1 MTGLFA
7 FLFVLGVLVFVHELG
22 HFLVARRH
30 GVRCLTFSLG
40 FGPKLIQTK
49 RGDTVYCICAIP
61 LGGYVKMAGENPE
74 EQRAGKDDE
83 FLSKTKWQRFQIL
96 IAGPAMN
103 IILAVVVTTVVLYQ
117 GAQVPVYENQP
128 PVVGSVA
135 EGSPAAAAGI
145 RPGDRV
151 LSVAGREVN
160 TWQEL
165 LYAVAPRA
173 PTDREIDVVLRGD
186 SGVRTVQVTPSA
198 QTQFNLGDLGVGPDV
213 SPQVIAV
220 SPTTSSSAQQAGILV
235 GDVIEA
241 IEGKPVTIESLIETI
256 NASPDRPL
264 TLRIRRDGARQDIVV
279 TPQLVG
285 DVGLIGVGLSPFEL
299 RTVEP
304 GPFEAFT
311 MSLEQNYEDSGLIFQ
326 TLWGLL
332 TRDTSVTQLV
342 GPVGIAQMSGNAAQ
356 MGWVTLF
363 GLMSM
368 ISLNLGILNLLPI
381 PILDGGHI
389 FIMAMEGISRR
400 NFSVR
405 LKERMF
411 LVGFVLIVTLMVT
424 VIYNDLTRV
433 EWIERFMI
441 WR

>member
-1 MTGLFA
+1 MTGLLA

-40 FGPKLIQTK
+40 FGPKLLQTK
-49 RGDTVYCICAIP
+49 RGDTVYCISAIP
-61 LGGYVKMAGENPE
+61 LGGYVKMAGENQE
-74 EQRAGKDDE
+74 EQREGKDDE

-103 IILAVVVTTVVLYQ
+103 ILLAVVVTTVVLYQ
-117 GAQVPVYENQP
+117 GAQVPVYEDQP

-135 EGSPAAAAGI
+135 EDSPAAAAGI
-145 RPGDRV
+145 RPGDRI
-151 LSVAGREVN
+151 LSVAGREVD

-173 PTDREIDVVLRGD
+173 DRETDVVLRDD
-186 SGVRTVQVTPSA
+186 SGVRTVQVTPTA
-198 QTQFNLGDLGVGPDV
+198 QTQYNLGDLGVGPDV

-220 SPTTSSSAQQAGILV
+220 SSTTSSSAQEAGILV

-241 IEGKPVTIESLIETI
+241 IEGREVTIESLIETI

-264 TLRIRRDGARQDIVV
+264 TLRIRRDGARQEIVV

-311 MSLEQNYEDSGLIFQ
+311 MSLEQNYEGSGLIFQ
-326 TLWGLL
+326 TIWSLL
-332 TRDTSVTQLV
+332 TGDTSVTQLV
-342 GPVGIAQMSGNAAQ
+342 GPVGIAQMSGDAAQ

-363 GLMSM
+363 GLISL

-411 LVGFVLIVTLMVT
+411 LVGFALIVTLMVT
-424 VIYNDLTRV
+424 VLYYDLTRIA
-433 EWIERFMI
+433 WIERLMI